1 MAPGVPKDNKGWL
14 ALQVP
19 LELLVPQVAP
29 VSRGLLDLQLLTMEM
44 IPTIAERRAA
54 VDLKG
59 IKETKDPS
67 STASQAE
74 RAFQE
79 QLGKVETLDPQDH
92 LETQEI
98 LRAL

>member
-1 MAPGVPKDNKGWL
+1 
-14 ALQVP
+14 
-19 LELLVPQVAP
+19 
-29 VSRGLLDLQLLTMEM
+29 MEM

-92 LETQEI
+92 LETQVDLLSRNNVMFTALI
-98 LRAL
+98 LLNQPDLTSSHLLFT

>member
-1 MAPGVPKDNKGWL
+1 
-14 ALQVP
+14 
-19 LELLVPQVAP
+19 
-29 VSRGLLDLQLLTMEM
+29 MEM

-54 VDLKG
+54 VDLKE

-92 LETQEI
+92 LETQVD
-98 LRAL
+98 LLSRNNLMFTALIF